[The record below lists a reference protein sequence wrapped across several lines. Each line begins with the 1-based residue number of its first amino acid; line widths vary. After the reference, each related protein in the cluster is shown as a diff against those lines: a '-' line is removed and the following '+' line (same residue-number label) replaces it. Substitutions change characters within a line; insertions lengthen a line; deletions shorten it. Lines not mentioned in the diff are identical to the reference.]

1 MAGKSGRV
9 AQQAFASRRQ
19 SSRPIEA
26 SENRPS
32 AGAVSFARATLNFAA
47 RSGPNHGLARAPFTG
62 LRVVATSS
70 VGLVVSSAASKRAP
84 VPAIDAHPS
93 SANTDAVDAS
103 TRNTLR
109 RDTASQGFIISIAD
123 ATLEKP
129 NHHSAGAWL
138 EPYPGNSR
146 AVMRPWRGSFVLSA
160 MELCF
165 QDNGCDGPSAKTL
178 STSIGNILLR
188 KVIPDAFPLLVRE
201 PNRLVLLRPHRSLP

>member
-1 MAGKSGRV
+1 MPAAGPSRSPMFGTV
-9 AQQAFASRRQ
+9 SIASRRQ

-26 SENRPS
+26 SEKRPS

-70 VGLVVSSAASKRAP
+70 VGLVVSSAASKGAP

-109 RDTASQGFIISIAD
+109 RDTATLGFIILIAH
-123 ATLEKP
+123 ATLERP
-129 NHHSAGAWL
+129 QPSLRLALGWSLIGAIAG
-138 EPYPGNSR
+138 PP
-146 AVMRPWRGSFVLSA
+146 
-160 MELCF
+160 C
-165 QDNGCDGPSAKTL
+165 
-178 STSIGNILLR
+178 
-188 KVIPDAFPLLVRE
+188 
-201 PNRLVLLRPHRSLP
+201 HRSVCHMSFQPWNFCSHDQTTPAPVTYPLRRPPHAPPP